1 MIFMFLYLIFAAII
15 FFFIITLIFIPYGFT
30 MYSLVTIFTVP
41 QQILNIAK
49 NKDIRRNHALEHATS
64 NILEKYAGRTLPIS
78 GIAQKNGFI
87 ISGLGN
93 PDLILQAAQ
102 EGLRLLK
109 DGECDLAIHGRCGTS
124 IAIANFTAAVIFL
137 LILILTGHFSIL
149 TILISLILANMLG
162 RNLGKLIQKYFTT
175 SCDVENMHIT
185 GIEPEYKRD
194 NPQYLL
200 LNYIPEGYLVRTI
213 QDKLIGG

>member
-1 MIFMFLYLIFAAII
+1 
-15 FFFIITLIFIPYGFT
+15 

-93 PDLILQAAQ
+93 PNLILEAAQ

-109 DGECDLAIHGRCGTS
+109 SGECELAIHTRCGTS

-149 TILISLILANMLG
+149 SILISLILANMLG
-162 RNLGKLIQKYFTT
+162 KNLGKLIQKYFTT
-175 SCDVENMHIT
+175 SCDVENMHIN
-185 GIEPEYKRD
+185 GIQPEYKRD

-200 LNYIPEGYLVRTI
+200 LNYIPNGYFIETN
-213 QDKLIGG
+213 QDKLIRG